1 MGALLWVA
9 KMLLKVMK
17 PFLKIAIIEGLI
29 EALTEFIANQ
39 EEPAS
44 EPEIESTTVIE

>member
-17 PFLKIAIIEGLI
+17 PFIKIAIMESLF
-29 EALTEFIANQ
+29 EALMGVIGEEEGEGEGETEAQ
-39 EEPAS
+39 A
-44 EPEIESTTVIE
+44 